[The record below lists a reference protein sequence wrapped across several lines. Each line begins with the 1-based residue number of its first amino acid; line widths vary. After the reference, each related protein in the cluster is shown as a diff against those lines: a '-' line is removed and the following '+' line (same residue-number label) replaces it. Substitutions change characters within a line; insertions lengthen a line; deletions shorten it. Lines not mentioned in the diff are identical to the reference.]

1 MSTLHI
7 RTRED
12 GRIEIADDAIAAF
25 AATLR
30 GQLLVDGDPGYDDAR
45 RIWNGMIDRK
55 PALIARCL
63 GASDVVAAVS
73 FAREHDLLFSVRGA
87 GHNIAGTSLVDGG
100 LMIDLIQ
107 MQGIRVEPDERRVW
121 VQPGTTWADVDRE
134 TQLHGLVVPGGIVST
149 TGVSGFTLGGG
160 FGWLTRK
167 WGYTSD
173 LLRSVEIVTADGQLR
188 NVTPDSHPDLFWAL
202 SGGGGN
208 FGVVTGFEFE
218 AMPLGP
224 TVMAGIVFHPYER
237 ATELL
242 RHFREITDNAPEELS
257 CLFAVRTAPPAPFI
271 PEQFHGQPIV
281 GFAMSYAGTLEDA
294 EPYAEQIRAF
304 PGEPIVDLIRP
315 QPFMAHQKFL
325 DSGQPWGRNYYWKS
339 DFFDAISDEVI
350 ERAVANWNKIPAPF
364 SSTLIMHLGG
374 AATDIP
380 LEATAVGHRNA
391 EFVMA
396 IQAAWEDPADADRHI
411 GWAREFF
418 HDVHP
423 FSSGNGYIN
432 FQTEDEG
439 EDRVRQSYPTAV
451 YERLVSVKDRYDP
464 INLFRINK
472 NIRPTAVTVKPEHTE
487 PSPVS
492 D

>member
-1 MSTLHI
+1 MDTIEI
-7 RTRED
+7 RTRAGD
-12 GRIEIADDAIAAF
+12 KTTLDASTVTGF
-25 AATLR
+25 AANLR
-30 GQLLVDGDPGYDDAR
+30 GKLLLPQSPGYDDAR
-45 RIWNGMIDRK
+45 KIWNGMIDRK

-63 GASDVVAAVS
+63 GASDVVAS
-73 FAREHDLLFSVRGA
+73 INFAREHDLLFSVRGA

-107 MQGIRVEPDERRVW
+107 MQGIRVDPEEHSVW

-224 TVMAGIVFHPYER
+224 TVMAGIIFHPYER
-237 ATELL
+237 AAELL
-242 RHFREITDNAPEELS
+242 RHFRQITDNAPEELS

-271 PEQFHGQPIV
+271 PEEYHGKRIA
-281 GFAMSYAGTLEDA
+281 GIAMSYAGPLEDA
-294 EPYAEQIRAF
+294 EPYAEQFRAF
-304 PGEPIVDLIRP
+304 PGEPVVDLIRP

-325 DSGQPWGRNYYWKS
+325 DSGQPWGRQYYWKS
-339 DFFDAISDEVI
+339 DFFDSISDEVI
-350 ERAVANWNKIPAPF
+350 ERGIANWNKIPTPF

-374 AATDIP
+374 AATDVP

-396 IQAAWEDPADADRHI
+396 IQAAWEDPAESALHI
-411 GWAREFF
+411 GWARDFF
-418 HDVHP
+418 HDVQP
-423 FSSGNGYIN
+423 YSSGNGYIN
-432 FQTEDEG
+432 FQTDDEG
-439 EDRVRQSYPTAV
+439 DDRVRQSYPTEV
-451 YERLVSVKDRYDP
+451 YERLVTVKDRYDP
-464 INLFRINK
+464 TNMFCNNK
-472 NIRPTAVTVKPEHTE
+472 NIRPTLSTSRPETTIDI
-487 PSPVS
+487 PVS